1 MRKKELERVKE
12 EVVRIEE
19 EKEKLKV
26 VINKGVVSKVKM
38 RGNKTQVLFQRG
50 IVGWFRTQSYWM
62 REVRS

>member
-1 MRKKELERVKE
+1 MKKEITQRRMGERKKELERVKE

-38 RGNKTQVLFQRG
+38 RGNRTRVLFQRG
-50 IVGWFRTQSYWM
+50 MVG
-62 REVRS
+62 